1 MVKHSEILAAV
12 TARKKWEDRQTTWY
26 QMRHDGIRRAN
37 KPWPNAADMHYP
49 LADTTI
55 EKLKPFYVQQIF
67 ASETIAQ
74 FTGLDANSAAYQAA
88 AAQWMDDHLK
98 QRSNFEEE
106 IVIATDRMLQ
116 HGRAV
121 VKVYWDGAQ
130 SRVVFEAVHPL
141 YLIVPPWTTT
151 IDRADWIVHV
161 QHFSRAA
168 YERLDESVW
177 DLKPETIELICGAD
191 KTSQYEQTK
200 DLREGITHS
209 SKDDEIIIW
218 EVMSREKDGQWK
230 VRTYA
235 PVASDRLL
243 RKDFVLPYNKAIF
256 ERTPPPPYFQISA
269 EIKDRGFYDSR
280 GICERAAPFEA
291 SLNKDWNTS
300 KDYQTLTCSPTYYA
314 KNGVGSMGNVQMIPG
329 QILPFEI
336 AAVQYPPVPMDIQ
349 QSMVGTRMVFEQAIA
364 IPDFGTGQAINTRE
378 RKTATEVQT
387 MASVMGQSTDLR
399 ARIFRREVSRGLQMA
414 WALLI
419 QYAREEL
426 TFFYLDELKELDQNA
441 LDGKYRIEPAGSGD
455 SWNKERNVQEAL
467 ALFQLLRGD
476 PLIKQDALRKYLLER
491 KDPKL
496 CKHLILDQGTAAA
509 EQIEDQAQELTAMMI
524 GFPAQVKP
532 TDDDLSHLQ
541 SLFGFLQR
549 PTATPLSAE
558 ARVLIAKHAEEHAA
572 QFKKLR
578 PDQFAQ
584 AYQQMAPAMQ
594 ELQAAAMQAQ
604 QEIQMQ
610 QMQQQQAPQ
619 LPPGRMAP

>member
-1 MVKHSEILAAV
+1 MVKHTEILSAI
-12 TARKKWEDRQTTWY
+12 TSRKHWEDRQATWY

-37 KPWPNAADMHYP
+37 KPWPNAADMHFP

-67 ASETIAQ
+67 TSETIAQ
-74 FTGLDANSAAYQAA
+74 FTGLDGNSAAYQAV

-106 IVIATDRMLQ
+106 VVIATDRMLQ

-121 VKVYWDGAQ
+121 VKVYWDTAQ

-141 YLIVPPWTTT
+141 YLIVPPYTTT

-168 YERLDESVW
+168 FERLDEEVW
-177 DLKPETIELICGAD
+177 DNKAETIELIAGRGQN
-191 KTSQYEQTK
+191 SHYEQTK
-200 DLREGITHS
+200 DQREGLTHGNRE
-209 SKDDEIIIW
+209 DQIIVW
-218 EVMSREKDGQWK
+218 EVMSREKTGGWK
-230 VRTYA
+230 VRTYSPTA
-235 PVASDRLL
+235 PAKLL
-243 RKDFVLPYNKAIF
+243 RQDFTLPYNKAIF
-256 ERTPPPPYFQISA
+256 ERHPPPPYFQLSA

-280 GICERAAPFEA
+280 GVCERAAPFEA

-314 KNGVGSMGNVQMIPG
+314 KNGVGSVGNIQMIPG

-336 AAVQYPPVPMDIQ
+336 AAVQYPPTPIDLQ

-364 IPDFGTGQAINTRE
+364 LPDFGTGQAINTKE
-378 RKTATEVQT
+378 RKTATEVQA

-399 ARIFRREVSRGLQMA
+399 ARIFRREVARGLQMA

-426 TFFYLDELKELDQNA
+426 TYFYLDELKELDEKA

-467 ALFQLLRGD
+467 TLFQLLRGD
-476 PLIKQDALRKYLLER
+476 PLIKQDSLRKYLLER

-496 CKHLILDQGTAAA
+496 CKQLILDQGTSAS
-509 EQIEDQAQELTAMMI
+509 EQIEDQAQEITAMMI
-524 GFPAQVKP
+524 GFPAQVRP
-532 TDDDLSHLQ
+532 TDDDFSHLQ
-541 SLFGFLQR
+541 SVFGFLQR
-549 PTATPLSAE
+549 PTATPLTAE
-558 ARVLIAKHAEEHAA
+558 ARVLLAKHVGEHVA
-572 QFKKLR
+572 QWKKLK
-578 PDQFAQ
+578 PDQFQQAWPQLAQ
-584 AYQQMAPAMQ
+584 AV
-594 ELQAAAMQAQ
+594 QALEAQAMQAQ
-604 QEIQMQ
+604 QEIVAMQ
-610 QMQQQQAPQ
+610 QAQQQQQSLPEGLPQ
-619 LPPGRMAP
+619 